1 MLKDITLGQY
11 FPGNSIVHKLDPRV
25 KIILIA
31 VLIVMLFVTNTLIAY
46 LLLAGFILLT
56 VYLSKLSFRMIL
68 RGLKPVLVIILITG
82 ILNLF

>member
-56 VYLSKLSFRMIL
+56 VYLLQK
-68 RGLKPVLVIILITG
+68 GLVSLVATLKERYRREEG
-82 ILNLF
+82 AK